1 MSRLPRFQEHLKT
14 GFAAEAK
21 SAAQYRAFAE
31 RATRDGL
38 EELASKWTELAAEKD
53 RLAIMQLEAAGQV
66 RGEQEDIAVALAEDY
81 YENEILYPK
90 MLREVSGDTAEVLRR
105 VIDDQKKHIGQ
116 LEELREEL
124 QAAEG
129 DIVPA

>member
-1 MSRLPRFQEHLKT
+1 LPRFQEHLKT

-31 RATRDGL
+31 RAKRDGL
-38 EELASKWTELAAEKD
+38 GKLAAKWSELAAEKD
-53 RLAIMQLEAAGQV
+53 RLAIIQLEAAEQG

-90 MLREVSGDTAEVLRR
+90 MIREVSGDTADVLRR
-105 VIDDQKKHIGQ
+105 VIEAQKKHIGQ
-116 LEELREEL
+116 LEMLREEL

-129 DIVPA
+129 DIVTA

>member
-1 MSRLPRFQEHLKT
+1 VSRLPRSQEHLKT

-21 SAAQYRAFAE
+21 SAAQYRAFAA
-31 RATRDGL
+31 RAKRDGL
-38 EELASKWTELAAEKD
+38 EKLAAKWTELASEKD
-53 RLAIMQLEAAGQV
+53 RLAILQLEAAGQV

-90 MLREVSGDTAEVLRR
+90 MIREVSGDTAEVLRR
-105 VIDDQKKHIGQ
+105 VIDDQKKHIGE